1 MKKLPCTLLKILC
14 AVAIIALTLPIFACS
29 ANEKEACDKYEIT
42 AEYDGD
48 RTVTASEKVF
58 FVNRGEGMASRIY
71 FHLYPRAYEQN
82 AQFKASENI
91 RSFGKITIDGV
102 TSDKASESEIE
113 GEDEDLLC
121 VVPDSPVLPGERMT
135 ITVRFTLTLP
145 ECDGRYGKT
154 SSGNVNL
161 FGFYPVL
168 CYDGDTSPYY
178 PYGEPF
184 VSGVADYTVKLTV
197 PESITVAAGGLIA
210 EKSIG
215 SGKKIATVTAKNTR
229 FFAMSLGSFV
239 QRTAKA
245 GKTTVSACFSTA
257 EKAESAL
264 KTAVA
269 AVATFSR
276 LFGEYPYEYLSVVGS
291 PGAEVCNASGTYTVG
306 EDQNESLFSD
316 GVIFGAARQWWGG
329 AVGFDGVNCA
339 FMQEGLSEYSASI
352 FYEKNAGYSA
362 SFDERMRD
370 ASLSYSLFVTELK
383 PENTAM
389 QRKTC
394 DFKNKTEYL
403 FCTRLKGELLFHSI
417 RKTIGDDAFFESLKR
432 FYRDNSGKVAS
443 PDYLFA
449 AIENTCGKNLKSYS
463 DGWINGNDF
472 VGKT

>member
-1 MKKLPCTLLKILC
+1 MKKLSLTFLKILC
-14 AVAIIALTLPIFACS
+14 VAAIIALTLPISGCS
-29 ANEKEACDKYEIT
+29 TGENEACDKYVIT

-48 RTVTASEKVF
+48 RTITASEKVF
-58 FVNRGEGMASRIY
+58 FVNRGEGMLKRIY

-91 RSFGKITIDGV
+91 RKFGKITINGV

-121 VVPDSPVLPGERMT
+121 VVPDSPFLPGDSMT
-135 ITVRFTLTLP
+135 VTVRFTLTLP

-154 SSGNVNL
+154 LSGNVNL

-184 VSGVADYTVKLTV
+184 VAVVADYTVNFTV
-197 PESITVAAGGLIA
+197 PESVNIVAGGIVA
-210 EKSIG
+210 EKQVEN
-215 SGKKIATVTAKNTR
+215 GKKTMTIAAKNTR

-239 QRTAKA
+239 RRTARV
-245 GKTTVSACFSTA
+245 GKTEVSACFSGA

-264 KTAVA
+264 KTAVS

-291 PGAEVCNASGTYTVG
+291 LGEEVCNASGIYIVG
-306 EDQNESLFSD
+306 EEQNDSLFADS
-316 GVIFGAARQWWGG
+316 VIFGAARQWWGG
-329 AVGFDGVNCA
+329 AVGFDAVNCA
-339 FMQEGLSEYSASI
+339 FMEEGLSEYSASI
-352 FYEKNAGYSA
+352 FYEKNVGYSA
-362 SFDERMRD
+362 SFDERMQD

-383 PENTAM
+383 PKSTAM

-394 DFKNKTEYL
+394 DFQNKTEFL
-403 FCTRLKGELLFHSI
+403 FCSRLKGELLFHSL
-417 RKTIGDDAFFESLKR
+417 RKTMGDNAFFESLKR
-432 FYRDNSGKVAS
+432 FYRDNSMKIAS

-449 AIENTCGKNLKSYS
+449 AIENTCGKNLKSYA
-463 DGWINGNDF
+463 DGWINGNDV